1 MTAKKLSIIIP
12 MYNAEK
18 YIGNCLESILNQNL
32 DPAQYEI
39 IIINDGSTDKSIQIV
54 NEYAI
59 SNDNIIILSQS
70 NSGQSSARNN
80 GISKA
85 TGDFLFFIDADDF
98 LIPDSL
104 SDVFRPIF
112 DTAGACH
119 QGGVISCISTAYQEC
134 DMICFGITGGNPEN
148 HTFTDYHQADT
159 KFETVVTGY
168 EYIAK
173 HNYNNGPCW
182 YFIKRTFINKFNL
195 RFVEGK
201 LCEDGMFT
209 MTALLN
215 AKKVGHI
222 SRYVYFYAERPDSTT
237 KTYDRTRLNKLNEG
251 FRYAITYFSELIEYH
266 HKTMGSECY
275 NRLIIRRNSYIV
287 FLLIR
292 LLKFKAGSEVSQ
304 TIEWLIQSGLYPI
317 KKFIGHDYNGLS
329 LRIIFYIINHKHLY
343 LAACR
348 VFKFMH

>member
-104 SDVFRPIF
+104 SDVFRRYSIL
-112 DTAGACH
+112 
-119 QGGVISCISTAYQEC
+119 
-134 DMICFGITGGNPEN
+134 PEP
-148 HTFTDYHQADT
+148 TSS
-159 KFETVVTGY
+159 V
-168 EYIAK
+168 
-173 HNYNNGPCW
+173 
-182 YFIKRTFINKFNL
+182 
-195 RFVEGK
+195 GK
-201 LCEDGMFT
+201 
-209 MTALLN
+209 
-215 AKKVGHI
+215 
-222 SRYVYFYAERPDSTT
+222 
-237 KTYDRTRLNKLNEG
+237 
-251 FRYAITYFSELIEYH
+251 
-266 HKTMGSECY
+266 
-275 NRLIIRRNSYIV
+275 
-287 FLLIR
+287 
-292 LLKFKAGSEVSQ
+292 
-304 TIEWLIQSGLYPI
+304 
-317 KKFIGHDYNGLS
+317 
-329 LRIIFYIINHKHLY
+329 
-343 LAACR
+343 
-348 VFKFMH
+348 